1 MRRIE
6 ARPGSAA
13 RRLATLAAVLGLAC
27 AAALA
32 FADGGDASRVPMPHP
47 AIPASAGTKCVRDTE
62 FMRRNHYE
70 LLLHHRTLTVH
81 EGIRTKQ
88 ESLANCVSCHAG
100 KTGRVTGS
108 KDAFCVSCHA
118 YAAVKIDCFECHS
131 DRAAPSLASAP
142 KPDPLRQAASLA
154 SVAPAAAAPVEGTR

>member
-1 MRRIE
+1 MARKRI
-6 ARPGSAA
+6 RPGGAA
-13 RRLATLAAVLGLAC
+13 RRTARVV
-27 AAALA
+27 ALIA
-32 FADGGDASRVPMPHP
+32 LVCSAGVVRADGADASRVPMPHP

-62 FMRRNHYE
+62 FMRHNHYE

-88 ESLANCVSCHAG
+88 ESLANCVNCHAG
-100 KTGRVTGS
+100 KGGRVTGS

-131 DRAAPSLASAP
+131 DRPAPSVASLL
-142 KPDPLRQAASLA
+142 KTDPLRQAASLA
-154 SVAPAAAAPVEGTR
+154 SVAPAAPPVEGTR

>member
-1 MRRIE
+1 MARTDTRR
-6 ARPGSAA
+6 GSVA
-13 RRLATLAAVLGLAC
+13 RRTARVVALIALAC
-27 AAALA
+27 AAAA
-32 FADGGDASRVPMPHP
+32 VRADGADASRVPLPHP

-88 ESLANCVSCHAG
+88 DSLANCVNCHAG
-100 KTGRVTGS
+100 KGGRVTGS

-131 DRAAPSLASAP
+131 DRPAPSVASLL

-154 SVAPAAAAPVEGTR
+154 SLAPAAPAVEGTR

>member
-1 MRRIE
+1 MARTDT
-6 ARPGSAA
+6 RPGGVARRAA
-13 RRLATLAAVLGLAC
+13 RLVALIALAC
-27 AAALA
+27 AASVVR
-32 FADGGDASRVPMPHP
+32 ADGADASRVPLPHP

-88 ESLANCVSCHAG
+88 DSLANCVNCHAG
-100 KTGRVTGS
+100 KGGRVTGS

-131 DRAAPSLASAP
+131 DRPAPSVASLL

-154 SVAPAAAAPVEGTR
+154 SLAPAAPVVEGAR

>member
-1 MRRIE
+1 MARKDT
-6 ARPGSAA
+6 RPGGAA
-13 RRLATLAAVLGLAC
+13 RRTARVVALIALAC
-27 AAALA
+27 AAAVVR
-32 FADGGDASRVPMPHP
+32 ADGADASRVPMPHP

-81 EGIRTKQ
+81 EGIRTRQ
-88 ESLANCVSCHAG
+88 ESLANCVNCHAG
-100 KTGRVTGS
+100 KGGRVTGS

-131 DRAAPSLASAP
+131 DRPAPSVASLL

-154 SVAPAAAAPVEGTR
+154 SLAPAVPPLEGTR

>member
-1 MRRIE
+1 MRRIG

-13 RRLATLAAVLGLAC
+13 RRLATLAAVFGLAC
-27 AAALA
+27 AAAQA
-32 FADGGDASRVPMPHP
+32 FADASRVPLPHP

-88 ESLANCVSCHAG
+88 ESLANCVNCHAG
-100 KTGRVTGS
+100 KGGRVTGS

-131 DRAAPSLASAP
+131 DRPAPSVASLL

-154 SVAPAAAAPVEGTR
+154 SLAPAVPPAEGTR

>member
-6 ARPGSAA
+6 ARPGSATRRTA
-13 RRLATLAAVLGLAC
+13 RVVALIALAC
-27 AAALA
+27 GAA
-32 FADGGDASRVPMPHP
+32 FAWAAGGDASRVPMPHP

-88 ESLANCVSCHAG
+88 ESLANCVNCHAG
-100 KTGRVTGS
+100 RDGRVTGS

-131 DRAAPSLASAP
+131 DRAAPSLASVL
-142 KPDPLRQAASLA
+142 KPNPLRGAASLA
-154 SVAPAAAAPVEGTR
+154 SVAPAVAAPVEGTR